1 MRRVLFFLIIG
12 VLGVGILVSL
22 GTWQIKRLQWK
33 NAILAEIDERIHAA
47 PVPLPE
53 TIDPARDKYLSVTLS
68 GKFVG
73 PDLRVLV
80 SIQHKGAGYRVIT
93 GFDTGTQTLLIDR
106 GFVKV
111 DAPFDTLDGK
121 EATLSG
127 HLHWPDEKDGYTPDP
142 DRAKNI
148 WFVRDVPLMA
158 QELGMS
164 EALVVLSEANP
175 IDTTVEAMPI
185 ETSGIPNDHLNYAIT
200 WFSLAAVW
208 LLMTLIFLR
217 QSMRHKKEA

>member
-22 GTWQIKRLQWK
+22 GTWQVRRLEWK
-33 NAILAEIDERIHAA
+33 NAILAEIEARIHAA
-47 PVPLPE
+47 PVAMPE
-53 TIDPARDKYLSVTLS
+53 TIDAARDKYLPVTVS
-68 GKFVG
+68 GTFVG

-93 GFDTGTQTLLIDR
+93 GFDTGTQKILVDR

-111 DAPFDTLDGK
+111 DAPLENLDGQS
-121 EATLSG
+121 ATITG
-127 HLHWPDEKDGYTPDP
+127 HLHWPEEKDGYTPDP

-158 QELGMS
+158 AELGMS
-164 EALVVLSEANP
+164 ETLLVAANMDPQNASVDPMP
-175 IDTTVEAMPI
+175 ID
-185 ETSGIPNDHLNYAIT
+185 TSGIPNDHLNYAIT

-208 LLMTLIFLR
+208 LLMSLIFLR